1 MADKIRIS
9 RRQNYKEQLRLY
21 LNLTK
26 RLNAKLKKLFR
37 KQSIQA
43 SSQYAKG
50 ILDPDNFADS
60 YGDELY
66 KILANQYK
74 TAITQGAER
83 VVVQRYKKAS
93 ASIDK
98 IITDYVAINTAQ
110 KVTQISE
117 TTRKKLN
124 ATIKKGLA
132 DGDSI
137 KDVSRNIKNSDSF
150 STRRATLI
158 ARTETHSAMNAG
170 SMEITKTLSL
180 NEPVKEW
187 NSAMDERARYY
198 HKSMDGTVVG
208 INATFVVMTPTK
220 YGVVPKHMRYT
231 GDSSGGAANV
241 CNCRCFT
248 SYYDKDDEVI
258 DAKPKKP
265 VIAPDLPIPEEL
277 VVVDPITPI
286 KFVGFGYKTKLEKE
300 YLDESFK
307 KGDVSD
313 KLRKLPAKF
322 DPVDFKQKE
331 RGAFFRGVPDGKVD
345 HINMPLT
352 YKDYNKI
359 AVTRHEYGHN
369 MDFQAM
375 QFLVYD
381 RRRTDNPRRS
391 ITGWGTGT
399 DQIVTAK
406 NKVSD
411 KAIKLRAEVNAT
423 NRYNMKKLRFAS
435 QVYSKEVLQDAIALE
450 KMIKAKAINDYS
462 NLRLKLIG
470 HREQIK
476 KKYKVESVIDEQFG
490 FAEERLIFSNN
501 SEKMAF
507 LDDMFEDGI
516 FTRKEL
522 KTMFGN
528 DVNVPTSLNSDLIN
542 FNYYNKNKLFGD
554 SQNVGVNGKLH
565 EVSDELLFMKDN
577 ARRNIIKKDVGFF
590 NDYVG
595 AITKEKVGSGHGVSY
610 YTDSYSKVKMGRR
623 VISENQTTEAY
634 AEYIALRMSKYN
646 KLWENKMTEYAPRTK
661 AGFDELTEE
670 MLKLPNQ
677 KNQIV
682 DKRSVTF
689 YQDQE

>member
-93 ASIDK
+93 ESIDK

-124 ATIKKGLA
+124 ATIKKGLV

-137 KDVSRNIKNSDSF
+137 KDISRNIKNSDSF

-231 GDSSGGAANV
+231 GDSNGGAANV

-258 DAKPKKP
+258 DAKPQKP

-286 KFVGFGYKTKLEKE
+286 KFVGFGRTTDKEKE
-300 YLDESFK
+300 YHKDSW
-307 KGDVSD
+307 GDTGVE
-313 KLRKLPAKF
+313 KNIIAKF
-322 DPVDFKQKE
+322 ESVPITDVRGTDAYFLGYTGQVDS
-331 RGAFFRGVPDGKVD
+331 
-345 HINMPLT
+345 INMPRDLIG
-352 YKDYNKI
+352 YEAQ
-359 AVTRHEYGHN
+359 AVWRHEYGHN
-369 MDFQAM
+369 ADFQAVTR
-375 QFLVYD
+375 LVYD
-381 RRRTDNPRRS
+381 KNKSPS
-391 ITGWGTGT
+391 NIYGWGSNLNSRTSRIT
-399 DQIVTAK
+399 PLLKVTAK
-406 NKVSD
+406 NKVSA
-411 KAIKLRAEVNAT
+411 KAIILRAESPKMDNLK
-423 NRYNMKKLRFAS
+423 YAS
-435 QVYSKEVLQDAIALE
+435 QIYTKEI
-450 KMIKAKAINDYS
+450 IKDSS
-462 NLRLKLIG
+462 NLV
-470 HREQIK
+470 
-476 KKYKVESVIDEQFG
+476 KKYNPKYTRDELIDNNVILLQRNNIRPNADGIIRWET
-490 FAEERLIFSNN
+490 AEKR
-501 SEKMAF
+501 EKF
-507 LDDMFEDGI
+507 LNDIIEDGI
-516 FTRKEL
+516 VFKKDEIRKMYDTKLLAQYSEVEFRYIANKFL
-522 KTMFGN
+522 EF
-528 DVNVPTSLNSDLIN
+528 N
-542 FNYYNKNKLFGD
+542 FYNKKGILGNAQDTTGAFKALTGVGNFVTIRNDAVTKMIVTNK
-554 SQNVGVNGKLH
+554 
-565 EVSDELLFMKDN
+565 E
-577 ARRNIIKKDVGFF
+577 DVLIYA
-590 NDYVG
+590 DYVG
-595 AITKEKVGSGHGVSY
+595 ALTKEKVGFGHGISY
-610 YTDSYSKVKMGRR
+610 YEKAGLGGVKIGRR
-623 VISENQTTEAY
+623 VVKNRESTEAY
-634 AEYIALRMSKYN
+634 ANYISLSGSPN
-646 KLWENKMTEYAPRTK
+646 KEIWKSKMTEMTPNVK
-661 AGFDELTEE
+661 QGFDELTEE
-670 MLKLPNQ
+670 ILKLPDL
-677 KNQIV
+677 K
-682 DKRSVTF
+682 
-689 YQDQE
+689 

>member
-93 ASIDK
+93 ESIDK

-124 ATIKKGLA
+124 ATIKKGLV

-137 KDVSRNIKNSDSF
+137 KDISRNIKNSDSF

-231 GDSSGGAANV
+231 GDSNGGAANV

-258 DAKPKKP
+258 A
-265 VIAPDLPIPEEL
+265 
-277 VVVDPITPI
+277 
-286 KFVGFGYKTKLEKE
+286 
-300 YLDESFK
+300 
-307 KGDVSD
+307 
-313 KLRKLPAKF
+313 
-322 DPVDFKQKE
+322 
-331 RGAFFRGVPDGKVD
+331 
-345 HINMPLT
+345 
-352 YKDYNKI
+352 
-359 AVTRHEYGHN
+359 
-369 MDFQAM
+369 
-375 QFLVYD
+375 
-381 RRRTDNPRRS
+381 
-391 ITGWGTGT
+391 
-399 DQIVTAK
+399 
-406 NKVSD
+406 
-411 KAIKLRAEVNAT
+411 
-423 NRYNMKKLRFAS
+423 
-435 QVYSKEVLQDAIALE
+435 
-450 KMIKAKAINDYS
+450 
-462 NLRLKLIG
+462 
-470 HREQIK
+470 
-476 KKYKVESVIDEQFG
+476 
-490 FAEERLIFSNN
+490 
-501 SEKMAF
+501 
-507 LDDMFEDGI
+507 
-516 FTRKEL
+516 
-522 KTMFGN
+522 
-528 DVNVPTSLNSDLIN
+528 
-542 FNYYNKNKLFGD
+542 
-554 SQNVGVNGKLH
+554 
-565 EVSDELLFMKDN
+565 
-577 ARRNIIKKDVGFF
+577 
-590 NDYVG
+590 
-595 AITKEKVGSGHGVSY
+595 
-610 YTDSYSKVKMGRR
+610 
-623 VISENQTTEAY
+623 
-634 AEYIALRMSKYN
+634 
-646 KLWENKMTEYAPRTK
+646 
-661 AGFDELTEE
+661 
-670 MLKLPNQ
+670 
-677 KNQIV
+677 
-682 DKRSVTF
+682 
-689 YQDQE
+689 